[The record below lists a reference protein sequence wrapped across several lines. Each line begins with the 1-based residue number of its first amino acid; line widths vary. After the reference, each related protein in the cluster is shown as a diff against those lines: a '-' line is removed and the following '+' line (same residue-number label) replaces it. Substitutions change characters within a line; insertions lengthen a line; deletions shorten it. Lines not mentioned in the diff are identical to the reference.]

1 MMTPKHVKLTT
12 APCSTNWQKKQAGDK
27 GHRASEVDETGKE
40 RTRPEQ
46 TATGCL
52 ALNNGQK
59 RIHGKPIQI
68 EECIGRLQLT
78 EHHPRSNERRETRE
92 TQSCKRGQTKA
103 RRGDI
108 KPKGVQNSGP
118 SRELTN
124 RMDSSK
130 GQLDQKPT
138 EPQEVTLL
146 SMLTNADSLSNKM
159 TELRHR
165 LDNMEIQPDIIAITE
180 AKPKNARFTLTYADY
195 QLKGYEAFTHN
206 VESSTG
212 RGIIIYVR
220 NTLNTVILNLN
231 SAFSEHLILQI
242 RMANNE

>member
-1 MMTPKHVKLTT
+1 
-12 APCSTNWQKKQAGDK
+12 
-27 GHRASEVDETGKE
+27 
-40 RTRPEQ
+40 
-46 TATGCL
+46 
-52 ALNNGQK
+52 
-59 RIHGKPIQI
+59 
-68 EECIGRLQLT
+68 
-78 EHHPRSNERRETRE
+78 
-92 TQSCKRGQTKA
+92 
-103 RRGDI
+103 
-108 KPKGVQNSGP
+108 
-118 SRELTN
+118 
-124 RMDSSK
+124 MDSSK

-212 RGIIIYVR
+212 RGIII
-220 NTLNTVILNLN
+220 
-231 SAFSEHLILQI
+231 
-242 RMANNE
+242 